1 MSTPE
6 PIAAAARAKET
17 RTPPRYGRRKPS
29 SLQKVRIRLPRVR
42 GGPRTSAPPRSDA
55 GHRHLHLVLRLGG
68 APVDALDRRHV
79 PVEAAVPDLHV
90 LLPGQP
96 SSVPGRSA
104 SSQAWVS
111 TSTESAPPSSGA
123 ANR

>member
-29 SLQKVRIRLPRVR
+29 SLQKVRIRLRRVR
-42 GGPRTSAPPRSDA
+42 TSPERCRWFAEAGRSEA
-55 GHRHLHLVLRLGG
+55 GHRDLHLVLRLGG

-79 PVEAAVPDLHV
+79 AVEAAVPDLHV
-90 LLPGQP
+90 LLSGQ
-96 SSVPGRSA
+96 
-104 SSQAWVS
+104 
-111 TSTESAPPSSGA
+111 APVCRIGSDPLRPAVVRAGD
-123 ANR
+123 